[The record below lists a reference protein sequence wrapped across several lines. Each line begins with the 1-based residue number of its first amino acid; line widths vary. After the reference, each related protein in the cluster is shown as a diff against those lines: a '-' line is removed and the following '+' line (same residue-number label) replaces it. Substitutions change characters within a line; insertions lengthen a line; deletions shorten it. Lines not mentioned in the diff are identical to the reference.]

1 MERKHFRVAI
11 LGCGNRGAE
20 TYGRLMHAREE
31 YTISA
36 LCELDGEKLQK
47 YAELFGVP
55 REGLF
60 TDEEEFLRERR
71 ADVLV
76 IATQDNDHVRECLR
90 ALELGYDILLE
101 KPITDSE
108 EACMQLL
115 AAQKKYGGKVL
126 VCHVLRYA
134 PAFVK
139 VAQLIEEGAIG
150 RLVSI
155 QALEQVAYWHQAHS
169 YVRGNWRRRDQSA
182 PMILAKCCHD
192 LDLLQYYAGARCESI
207 SSVGDLTWFRP
218 ENAPKGAAARCLQ
231 CQYAESCPYSAKRI
245 YLDRFEE
252 EGRPARAW
260 PYTQLTS
267 AFPITPEA
275 LTEALRDGPYGRCV
289 YACDNDVVD
298 HQMCSMRFEN
308 GVTATLTM
316 MGFSA
321 HIGRVY
327 EFFGTMGEI
336 DLNEERDEIIVKRFS
351 QPDERIAISSIT
363 TADGHGGGDAGLV
376 AALYGVLTGE
386 DDGKTTLAASVES
399 HLMGIRAEQSRL
411 AGGACM
417 NIH

>member
-1 MERKHFRVAI
+1 MLKVAV
-11 LGCGNRGAE
+11 LGLGGRGRN
-20 TYGRLMHAREE
+20 YGTHLANTKGVE
-31 YTISA
+31 IVSV
-36 LCELDGEKLQK
+36 CDK
-47 YAELFGVP
+47 YQAKIDNVKKKWGVP
-55 REGLF
+55 DEGCF
-60 TDEEEFLRERR
+60 TDDKKFFAQGKV
-71 ADVLV
+71 ADVMV
-76 IATQDNDHVRECLR
+76 IATQDRDHYGHAMQ
-90 ALELGYDILLE
+90 ALDLGYNLLLE
-101 KPITDSE
+101 KPVSPDIAE
-108 EACMQLL
+108 CL
-115 AAQKKYGGKVL
+115 AIEKKAREKGLKVL
-126 VCHVLRYA
+126 VCHVLRYSNYYRRIHDIIA
-134 PAFVK
+134 SGVLGEIM
-139 VAQLIEEGAIG
+139 LIKHDEHI
-150 RLVSI
+150 
-155 QALEQVAYWHQAHS
+155 AYWHFAHS
-169 YVRGNWRRRDQSA
+169 YVRGNWRREDETS
-182 PMILAKCCHD
+182 PMLLAKCCHD
-192 LDLLQYYAGARCESI
+192 LDLLVWLTGSSCEAV
-207 SSVGDLTWFRP
+207 SSMGSLSWFTHDNP
-218 ENAPKGAAARCLQ
+218 EKGADFCFECKRTDCAYR
-231 CQYAESCPYSAKRI
+231 AEDFYLKRP
-245 YLDRFEE
+245 LWVKVPVLPEDNGEE
-252 EGRPARAW
+252 FIRNW
-260 PYTQLTS
+260 
-267 AFPITPEA
+267 
-275 LTEALRDGPYGRCV
+275 LRDKSNPYARCV